1 LEEREL
7 VRKILQ
13 GDEQAKTQF
22 YVQYRERLYKDCVF
36 LLGYRDPE
44 AEDLVQE
51 AFLIAFKKLPAFEFR
66 SALGTWLTQ
75 ICIFLCYNRYRSR
88 AKMVVQEEADLETLL
103 RPRALEGEAQKSR
116 DEDKA
121 RKLQLIDKGL
131 EKIGPECRE
140 IVILRDKEEKTYLE
154 IGKLLKVPLGTVM
167 SRLSRCKKALKLLIE
182 QMLEEGRNG

>member
-1 LEEREL
+1 LEDREL
-7 VRKILQ
+7 VQKILQ

-22 YVQYRERLYKDCVF
+22 YIQYRERLYKDCIF

-51 AFLIAFKKLPAFEFR
+51 AFVIAFKKLAEFEFR

-75 ICIFLCYNRYRSR
+75 IAINLCYNRYRTR
-88 AKMVVQEEADLETLL
+88 ARMMVREEEDLEALL
-103 RPRALEGEAQKSR
+103 VSRALEGEVQKSR
-116 DEDKA
+116 DEDKKA
-121 RKLQLIDKGL
+121 KLQLIDQGL

-140 IVILRDKEEKTYLE
+140 IVVLRDKEEKTYIE
-154 IGKLLKVPLGTVM
+154 IGKLLKMPLGTVM

-182 QMLEEGRNG
+182 QMLQEG

>member
-1 LEEREL
+1 MEDREL
-7 VRKILQ
+7 VQKILQ

-22 YVQYRERLYKDCVF
+22 YVQFRERLYKDCVF

-51 AFLIAFKKLPAFEFR
+51 AFMIAFKKLPAFEFR

-103 RPRALEGEAQKSR
+103 RPRALESQAQKSR

-140 IVILRDKEEKTYLE
+140 IVVLRDKEEKTYLE

-182 QMLEEGRNG
+182 QMIEEGRNG